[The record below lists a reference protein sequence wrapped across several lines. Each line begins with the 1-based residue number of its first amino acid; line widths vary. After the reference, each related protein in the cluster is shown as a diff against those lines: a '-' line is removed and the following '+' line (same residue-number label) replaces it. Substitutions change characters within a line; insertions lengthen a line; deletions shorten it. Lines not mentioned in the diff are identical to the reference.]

1 MTSQIPDQMPLPA
14 PPAAAAPAPD
24 GARHCKQPGCGAE
37 LPAATG
43 RGAPRLFCSPA
54 CSRKWHN
61 ENRLAPAAAGQQQ
74 APAAGGPLAG
84 LQQLLAQAADLAG
97 AAAAQLA
104 AADPGRVT
112 ATLAAAD
119 AARRQAQAETAVALA
134 QAAGAVQAEQAATA
148 AARAARH
155 DAQAAL
161 EAADAARADADAAD
175 ARAQAIRDQ
184 ADAQI
189 TEIRRQ
195 ADTALAAARD
205 GTRAAHADRDAA
217 LAAADQARHHASTE
231 IGRAR
236 QAEADARA
244 ENDHVRAD
252 AARERDAAAAACTAQ
267 LHALQALADTWR
279 ARAEHA
285 EQQLDLERDHQRRLA
300 AQPRTAT
307 SGNGDGDARSPC
319 HHPASLRQGHQDHR
333 RRPALTPCPGRGC
346 RPGRPCPRPSTCH
359 RKDHAMSS
367 LTDPL
372 GPDLTATLRAL
383 KLGKLTATLPERLTL
398 ARQTDMPH
406 ADFLQLIL
414 SNEVARREAGSI
426 ALRARNAGLDP
437 AMRTETW
444 DPTAAIRYDQRLWN
458 ELISL
463 RFLDGPHGALI
474 LGPVVIHGT

>member
-1 MTSQIPDQMPLPA
+1 MTSQIPGQMPQPGPFDEAA
-14 PPAAAAPAPD
+14 PPAAD
-24 GARHCKQPGCGAE
+24 GARRCKQPGCGTE

-43 RGAPRLFCSPA
+43 RGAPRLFCTPA

-61 ENRLAPAAAGQQQ
+61 DNRLAPGAAGHQQ
-74 APAAGGPLAG
+74 AAVAGGPLAG
-84 LQQLLAQAADLAG
+84 LQQLLAQAAELAG
-97 AAAAQLA
+97 AAAVQLA

-134 QAAGAVQAEQAATA
+134 QAAGAVQAGQAATA
-148 AARAARH
+148 AMHAARH
-155 DAQAAL
+155 DTAAAL

-195 ADTALAAARD
+195 ADTALAAACD

-217 LAAADQARHHASTE
+217 LASADQARHHAGTE

-244 ENDHVRAD
+244 ENDRVRAD
-252 AARERDAAAAACTAQ
+252 AARERDAQAAACTAQ

-300 AQPRTAT
+300 VQSRTAT
-307 SGNGDGDARSPC
+307 SGDDNGDGAPAASTTTQ
-319 HHPASLRQGHQDHR
+319 PASARATR
-333 RRPALTPCPGRGC
+333 I
-346 RPGRPCPRPSTCH
+346 
-359 RKDHAMSS
+359 
-367 LTDPL
+367 
-372 GPDLTATLRAL
+372 TAG
-383 KLGKLTATLPERLTL
+383 GKP
-398 ARQTDMPH
+398 
-406 ADFLQLIL
+406 
-414 SNEVARREAGSI
+414 
-426 ALRARNAGLDP
+426 
-437 AMRTETW
+437 
-444 DPTAAIRYDQRLWN
+444 
-458 ELISL
+458 
-463 RFLDGPHGALI
+463 
-474 LGPVVIHGT
+474 

>member
-61 ENRLAPAAAGQQQ
+61 ENRLAPAAAGQQP

-119 AARRQAQAETAVALA
+119 AARRQAQAETGVALA

-148 AARAARH
+148 AMHAARH

-175 ARAQAIRDQ
+175 IRAQAIRDQ

-189 TEIRRQ
+189 TEIR
-195 ADTALAAARD
+195 LAS
-205 GTRAAHADRDAA
+205 
-217 LAAADQARHHASTE
+217 RHRP
-231 IGRAR
+231 G
-236 QAEADARA
+236 
-244 ENDHVRAD
+244 
-252 AARERDAAAAACTAQ
+252 
-267 LHALQALADTWR
+267 
-279 ARAEHA
+279 
-285 EQQLDLERDHQRRLA
+285 
-300 AQPRTAT
+300 
-307 SGNGDGDARSPC
+307 
-319 HHPASLRQGHQDHR
+319 
-333 RRPALTPCPGRGC
+333 RRPRGYPRRAC
-346 RPGRPCPRPSTCH
+346 RPGR
-359 RKDHAMSS
+359 
-367 LTDPL
+367 
-372 GPDLTATLRAL
+372 RA
-383 KLGKLTATLPERLTL
+383 G
-398 ARQTDMPH
+398 
-406 ADFLQLIL
+406 
-414 SNEVARREAGSI
+414 RR
-426 ALRARNAGLDP
+426 
-437 AMRTETW
+437 
-444 DPTAAIRYDQRLWN
+444 
-458 ELISL
+458 
-463 RFLDGPHGALI
+463 
-474 LGPVVIHGT
+474 